1 MCTISPQSSVHTQT
15 MILLSLSLIL
25 TAVTAFPWPQEC
37 GINYIEPDNVG
48 NATNKE
54 MITSLQSLTSQ
65 KEIL

>member
-1 MCTISPQSSVHTQT
+1 
-15 MILLSLSLIL
+15 MILLTLFLII

-54 MITSLQSLTSQ
+54 MSTYTSLQSLTSQ
-65 KEIL
+65 KKKSFKCFKLIKTTT